1 MGATLYAPF
10 GSVPATRKAE
20 GMRFT
25 QALPEACLPIVRG
38 EIVRPLDRLGG

>member
-20 GMRFT
+20 GVRFT
-25 QALPEACLPIVRG
+25 RVRNNHQATTVCASGRCDIA
-38 EIVRPLDRLGG
+38 